1 MSDFFEQVNAASQR
15 YEECRPQREQ
25 QIRLIRSDQPFLAD
39 SRHRVQRWFRRRGY
53 SDEVA
58 ELATTTG
65 EVPQDVLEVMSAQ
78 QEVGLERVLGT
89 ADFVGVAFL
98 EHALRVSRTVCRIA
112 IGGRSGSPNGFGTGF
127 LVSPRLL
134 LTNNHVLGS
143 ATEAAGSVAEFDYYV
158 RPNGTP
164 ASVRVFTLDPDT
176 FFLTDAALDF
186 TLVAV
191 SEQGNNGIRLR
202 DFGWN
207 QLIPEEGKA
216 IIGQWVNIIQH
227 PSGEPKQLVLR
238 NNEIVDTLRNFLHYI
253 TDTSPGSS
261 GSPVFNE
268 RWEVVALHHSG
279 VPRRDAAG
287 NILDIHG
294 RRWNPQQGEH
304 RIKWLANE
312 GVRISKVVGFVNA
325 ASLSAAKRALFQQS
339 LQAPPLELLA
349 SGNDAATPAGEPRGS
364 SFAMQSDGTAVWT
377 IPLQLSVRMG
387 GSAMPQEVP
396 ASTLA
401 STTAVAAAAG
411 PDLKDERA
419 VLEAARRE
427 FASRPDVLDVRLG
440 YRFENGWITK
450 ERAIVVKVREKKSHA
465 TLDREGT
472 PALVSSF
479 AGYPLQVTGPTIHDL
494 VREAMPG
501 TRETLRELTELR
513 ALEILYQPPA
523 NGKLLTVNAPMTAN
537 FHVSPDAGWPHLED
551 FIKRT
556 RKSLVVGM
564 FDFGAEHI
572 VKAIE
577 KLKKPSFKELL
588 LVIQKGESI
597 GTGTKKDDL
606 TDEAVVERL
615 GKRFGKRFQFGWV
628 KIGKKNGWVASSYH
642 IKVAVRDHTAFWLS
656 SGNWQSSNQ
665 PEVDLAGKKSKDF
678 SFLQSHNRE
687 WHAVIE
693 HPGLAATFES
703 YLRHDHQNGTAEA
716 FTESLSALPLL
727 ELPLLEKF
735 TPPAHPQFKYFAPL
749 PLKKQTLRI
758 TPLLTPDNYFDA
770 LIALVAGAKREIL
783 LQNQTFNAPKSHQA
797 KLVELMELL
806 AEKQKHI
813 PVRIVFRLFHTATT
827 RENLDALQDA
837 GFDTDSI
844 KVQTNLH
851 TKGVIVDDET
861 VLIGSHNISDQGIT
875 INRDAS
881 LLIEDARVAAY
892 FKGLFQH
899 DWDNLAMQ
907 DIGTDFEADRATR
920 GGPKATG
927 ACMVLT
933 PKEYL
938 ELL

>member
-1 MSDFFEQVNAASQR
+1 MSDFFEQIKAASQR

-25 QIRLIRSDQPFLAD
+25 QIRLLRSDQPFLAD
-39 SRHRVQRWFRRRGY
+39 SKYRVQRWFRRRGY

-58 ELATTTG
+58 ELAVTTG
-65 EVPQDVLEVMSAQ
+65 DVPPDVQELMSSQA
-78 QEVGLERVLGT
+78 EVGLERVLGT

-98 EHALRVSRTVCRIA
+98 EHALRVSRTVCRVA
-112 IGGRSGSPNGFGTGF
+112 IGGGNGSPSGFGTGF

-134 LTNNHVLGS
+134 LTNNHVLSDPG
-143 ATEAAGSVAEFDYYV
+143 EAAGSMAEFDYYV

-164 ASVRVFTLDPDT
+164 ASVRVFALDPGA
-176 FFLTDAALDF
+176 FFLTDEALDF

-191 SEQGNNGIRLR
+191 AENASNGTKLR
-202 DFGWN
+202 DYGWN
-207 QLIPEEGKA
+207 QLIAEEGKA

-238 NNEIVDTLRNFLHYI
+238 NNEIVDTLRNFLHYM

-279 VPRRDAAG
+279 VPARDRAG
-287 NILDIHG
+287 NILNIHG
-294 RRWNPQQGEH
+294 KPWTKTQGEH
-304 RIKWLANE
+304 RIKWIANE

-325 ASLSAAKRALFQQS
+325 AALSSEKRALFQQA
-339 LQAPPLELLA
+339 LQPPPFELTRA
-349 SGNDAATPAGEPRGS
+349 DDPAAGAGVPGEPRGS
-364 SFAMQSDGTAVWT
+364 SFTMQSDGTATWT
-377 IPLQLSVRMG
+377 IPLQLSVRVG
-387 GSAMPQEVP
+387 GSAAPQEPQVSAVP
-396 ASTLA
+396 SKDNGA
-401 STTAVAAAAG
+401 TAGV
-411 PDLKDERA
+411 DVKDERA

-465 TLDREGT
+465 TLEREGT
-472 PALVSSF
+472 PALVSTF

-501 TRETLRELTELR
+501 AREALRELADLR
-513 ALEILYQPPA
+513 TLEILYQPPQ
-523 NGKLLTVNAPMTAN
+523 GGQLLTVKAPITAN

-551 FIKRT
+551 FIRRT
-556 RKSLVVGM
+556 RRSLVVGM

-577 KLKKPSFKELL
+577 GLKKPSFRELL

-615 GKRFGKRFQFGWV
+615 GKKFGKRFQFGWV

-642 IKVAVRDHTAFWLS
+642 IKVAVRDHKAFWLS

-665 PEVDLAGKKSKDF
+665 PKVNLAGKKSRDF

-703 YLRHDHQNGTAEA
+703 YLRHDHEKGTAEA
-716 FTESLSALPLL
+716 FTETLSALPLL
-727 ELPLLEKF
+727 ELPLPEKF
-735 TPPAHPQFKYFAPL
+735 KAPAHPKFKYFAPL
-749 PLKKQTLRI
+749 LLKKQTLRI

-783 LQNQTFNAPKSHQA
+783 LQNQTFNAPKSHQP
-797 KLVELMELL
+797 KLVELMQLL
-806 AEKQKHI
+806 ADKQKSI

-827 RENLDALQDA
+827 RENLEALQDA

-844 KVQTNLH
+844 KVQSNLH
-851 TKGVIVDDET
+851 TKGVIVDDEK

-875 INRDAS
+875 LNRDAS
-881 LLIEDARVAAY
+881 LFVEDARVAAY

-907 DIGTDFEADRATR
+907 DVGTDFETERAVR
-920 GGPKATG
+920 GPG
-927 ACMVLT
+927 AGERMVLT